1 MHKPIFLNH
10 ISLYFPSKFCFED
23 FSAQIQP
30 CSRIAIIGNNGS
42 GKSTL
47 LKIIKGNIEP
57 SKGEVTNNKNIVFG
71 YVPQLILEYDD
82 LSGGE
87 KFNKAL
93 SSAFSQHP
101 DILLLDEPTNHL
113 DLKNRNSLIKML
125 NFYKGTLIIVS
136 HDTELL
142 RNSIET
148 LWHIDNGQ
156 IKVFHGKYD
165 DYRNTILHQRHGIE
179 DELASLAKE
188 KKETHKALM
197 KEQERAKK
205 SREKGERLVEQKR
218 WLPAVGDLK
227 ANYATRT
234 AGKKSSSITNRRE
247 FLNERL
253 SNLRLPEIIK
263 PTFSLTAKDIGS
275 KTLVSISDG
284 QVGYGDKII
293 LRGITL
299 SVSGGEHLA
308 IVGDNGSGKTTL
320 MKVILNDPQVIKT
333 GVWDLPDNSDIGYL
347 DQHYS
352 SLDSSKTV
360 LETLTDI
367 APNKTHAE
375 LRDLLNS
382 FLFKKNEEV
391 NKSVS
396 VLSGGERARLALA
409 KIALQ
414 TPRLLLIDEITNN
427 IDLETKEHVA
437 QVLREYPGA
446 MIIISH
452 DSDFLEEINIT
463 HYYPLQDS

>member
-1 MHKPIFLNH
+1 
-10 ISLYFPSKFCFED
+10 LYFPNKICFED
-23 FSAQIQP
+23 FSAQIQSGD
-30 CSRIAIIGNNGS
+30 CIAIIGNNAS

-47 LKIIKGNIEP
+47 LKIIKGDIEH
-57 SKGEVTNNKNIVFG
+57 SSGEVTNSKNIVFG

-82 LSGGE
+82 LNGGE

-93 SSAFSQHP
+93 SSAFSQQP

-125 NFYKGTLIIVS
+125 NFYKGTLIIIS
-136 HDTELL
+136 HDVELL
-142 RNSIET
+142 RNSIDT

-156 IKVFHGKYD
+156 IKIFNGKYD
-165 DYRNTILHQRHGIE
+165 DYRNVILQQRRGIQ
-179 DELASLAKE
+179 DELALLAKE

-205 SREKGERLVEQKR
+205 SKRRGYRLVEQKR
-218 WLPAVGDLK
+218 WLPALGDLK

-234 AGKKSSSITNRRE
+234 AGKKSSSITNRKE

-263 PTFSLTAKDIGS
+263 PTFSLTAKEVGS
-275 KTLVSISDG
+275 KIIVSISDG
-284 QVGYGDKII
+284 QIRYGDKII
-293 LRGITL
+293 LSGITL

-320 MKVILNDPQVIKT
+320 MKAILNDPQVIKT

-352 SLDSSKTV
+352 SLNSFKTV

-367 APNKTHAE
+367 APNKMHAE

-391 NKSVS
+391 SKSVS

-409 KIALQ
+409 KIAFQ

-427 IDLETKEHVA
+427 IDLETKQHVI
-437 QVLREYPGA
+437 QVLRDYPGA

-452 DSDFLEEINIT
+452 DSAFLEEINIT
-463 HYYPLQDS
+463 HYYPLQSS

>member
-1 MHKPIFLNH
+1 MHKPIFLKH
-10 ISLYFPSKFCFED
+10 ICLYFPNKICFEG
-23 FSAQIQP
+23 FSAQIQYGD
-30 CSRIAIIGNNGS
+30 RIAIIGNNGS

-47 LKIIKGNIEP
+47 LKIIKGDIEH
-57 SKGEVTNNKNIVFG
+57 SSGEVINSKNIVFG

-93 SSAFSQHP
+93 SHTFSQQP
-101 DILLLDEPTNHL
+101 DILILDEPTNHL

-136 HDTELL
+136 HDAELL
-142 RNSIET
+142 RNSIDT

-156 IKVFHGKYD
+156 IKIFNGKYD
-165 DYRNTILHQRHGIE
+165 DYCNAILQQRHGIQ
-179 DELASLAKE
+179 DELSSLAKE
-188 KKETHKALM
+188 KKEAHKALM

-205 SREKGERLVEQKR
+205 SKQRGERLVKQKR
-218 WLPAVGDLK
+218 WLPALGDLK

-234 AGKKSSSITNRRE
+234 AGEKSSSITSKRE
-247 FLNERL
+247 FLNERF

-263 PTFSLTAKDIGS
+263 PTFSLTAKDVGFKIV
-275 KTLVSISDG
+275 VSISDG
-284 QVGYGDKII
+284 QLRYGDKII
-293 LRGITL
+293 LSGITL

-320 MKVILNDPQVIKT
+320 MKAILNDPQVIKT
-333 GVWDLPDNSDIGYL
+333 GFWDLSDNSVGYL
-347 DQHYS
+347 DQHYN

-375 LRDLLNS
+375 LRELLNS

-396 VLSGGERARLALA
+396 VLSVGERARLVLA

-427 IDLETKEHVA
+427 MDLETKQHVI

-446 MIIISH
+446 MVIISH
-452 DSDFLEEINIT
+452 DLAFLEEINIT
-463 HYYPLQDS
+463 HYYPL